1 MQKTVQEREA
11 TARLFSLMRSWRLRR
26 LAASLFLAVPSLSMA
41 APGLVSGEV
50 APARNRIVIT
60 VAPGNWG
67 SANVDDIRQI
77 LESVAD
83 EFRSQVGY
91 QPENRLNIRVVPRGI
106 APRVL
111 YERGPAGEYVVH
123 LTARNERW
131 FQYAYQFAHEL
142 CHIFSNFDHK
152 ELKGNEAITDNQWF
166 EETLCETAS
175 LYTLKRLALTWAEA
189 PPARKW
195 TGYAPTFAA
204 YVDYLMASEHRHLPA
219 SLSLE
224 QWYRENRIPLKENPY
239 QREKNELAATA
250 LLPLFE
256 QAPGNW
262 RAIAYLN
269 PDKASAAKEFGDYL
283 ADWQAACPAEQKE
296 LVRQTMAL
304 FGLAANKKMEQVS
317 LLHTVAEDET
327 AIRQTQ

>member
-1 MQKTVQEREA
+1 MKKTVQQQDS
-11 TARLFSLMRSWRLRR
+11 TAKLFSLMRFWRARR
-26 LAASLFLAVPSLSMA
+26 FAAGLFFALPSLATA
-41 APGLVSGEV
+41 AVDAVGGEV
-50 APARNRIVIT
+50 AAARKGIAIT

-67 SANVDDIRQI
+67 AADVADIQRV

-83 EFRSQVGY
+83 ELRLQVGY
-91 QPENRLNIRVVPRGI
+91 SPEARLNIRVVPRGVS
-106 APRVL
+106 PRVL

-131 FQYAYQFAHEL
+131 FQYAYQFSHEL

-152 ELKGNEAITDNQWF
+152 ETANNEAVTNNQWF

-175 LYTLKRLALTWAEA
+175 LFTLKRLAQTWAEA

-195 TGYAPTFAA
+195 AGYAPTFAA
-204 YVDYLMASEHRHLPA
+204 YADYLLTAAHRHLPA
-219 SLSLE
+219 SLSLD
-224 QWYRENRIPLKENPY
+224 QWYRENQVPLRESPY

-262 RAIAYLN
+262 RAITYLN
-269 PDKASAAKEFGDYL
+269 PDKASATKDFRDYL
-283 ADWQAACPAEQKE
+283 ADWHAACPAEQKE

-304 FGLAANKKMEQVS
+304 FGFAPAATNKLEQVS
-317 LLHTVAEDET
+317 LLHPVSEGKAL
-327 AIRQTQ
+327 R